1 MLYLHTLQHT
11 SLGCLSSTWRLS
23 IPAMPQDI
31 PLLLFLWDWQP
42 TRMTS
47 FFLLFFLKGK
57 SFAETSFSSYKMH
70 SAMGCPQKGLSFWE
84 LQSTQ
89 WGSRG
94 FLPPLFQGLLRKED
108 SKWTSPFTLDD
119 LWKDEAVFWSSLWQF
134 YYSTSVLSSKWYT
147 AFCFNYFFTSR
158 PKRQKYRKPV
168 VITSVLPL
176 PNDPQAVF
184 INYSNQL
191 GNVKSTN

>member
-11 SLGCLSSTWRLS
+11 SLGCLSSTWCLS

-119 LWKDEAVFWSSLWQF
+119 LWKDEAKSFEAAFDNFTTLLVFCHQHDILCFVSTISSPLVLKDKNIGSLW
-134 YYSTSVLSSKWYT
+134 
-147 AFCFNYFFTSR
+147 
-158 PKRQKYRKPV
+158 
-168 VITSVLPL
+168 
-176 PNDPQAVF
+176 
-184 INYSNQL
+184 
-191 GNVKSTN
+191 